1 MKAGKYKLDTKLWD
15 KIVLEKQI
23 IGKSNDVPRTPVYGH
38 FRNLIYLLEKSNII
52 LKHLLI
58 SLKLWENVQI

>member
-23 IGKSNDVPRTPVYGH
+23 IGKSNDVPRTPVREIKY
-38 FRNLIYLLEKSNII
+38 NS
-52 LKHLLI
+52 
-58 SLKLWENVQI
+58 